1 MITYKTDYKSILVF
15 SHDDLDGIFSAYAV
29 KHMYDNNLENE
40 QWERN
45 VKVNLCGYSEKYT
58 LSWFKNEV
66 NEFIKETSAKEE
78 NPQYEVYMLDYAIQP
93 NEEMIK
99 FKNFLDDLGIEFY
112 WCDHHI
118 TAIENLHHY
127 NFKGFQNTRAAGCIN
142 TWNFL
147 HSNTENGEISE
158 EPPTAYKMAND
169 FDLWHLESTAF
180 SWEKQI
186 LPFSFFIQSL
196 GIDINNNSGNLVK
209 TIKSFIDNPSIIES
223 TVSTIGKSI
232 YNYVMEQCKKNAG
245 NVYESSFN
253 GIPCLV
259 INSLGNNTYEF
270 QNHPKFSEADLL
282 IRWSFDGKR
291 YNYGIYTCKDEIDV
305 GEICTKYFNGGG
317 HRKSGGGNSDKLL
330 V

>member
-1 MITYKTDYKSILVF
+1 MKEELTKVELLQLSEATIDKMKARGYRMLFLMFAIVCALVASVGVARALGIKSA
-15 SHDDLDGIFSAYAV
+15 DLD
-29 KHMYDNNLENE
+29 
-40 QWERN
+40 
-45 VKVNLCGYSEKYT
+45 T
-58 LSWFKNEV
+58 LSSGIMFANSFVVYTGIKNV
-66 NEFIKETSAKEE
+66 RRNRI
-78 NPQYEVYMLDYAIQP
+78 
-93 NEEMIK
+93 
-99 FKNFLDDLGIEFY
+99 
-112 WCDHHI
+112 
-118 TAIENLHHY
+118 AIETFEEGIAE
-127 NFKGFQNTRAAGCIN
+127 FK
-142 TWNFL
+142 
-147 HSNTENGEISE
+147 NGEISE